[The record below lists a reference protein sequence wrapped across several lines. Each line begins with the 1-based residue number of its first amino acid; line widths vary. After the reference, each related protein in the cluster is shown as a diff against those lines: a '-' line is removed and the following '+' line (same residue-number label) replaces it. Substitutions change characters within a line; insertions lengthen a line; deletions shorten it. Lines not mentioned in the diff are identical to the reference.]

1 MGIYAPLALPSSG
14 GLLRAPVLRA
24 TGGETQ
30 TPVGGGGLGRGALS
44 RQEICFHL
52 TTDPRSLSTS
62 RKVQYRAPGA
72 WARLRSR
79 VFTEI
84 SSAESRGTEAS
95 FSTLLPRGEGS
106 AYVRCHSPPLG
117 NELSCPSCH
126 QPPNTSSWDRS
137 GPQAPPP
144 PARSWGP
151 LPTPAPDVGLMERA
165 GRPRQGPG
173 DPAASSGLG
182 CPAVGAS
189 PGVPAEGCAEVAIT
203 DCRELGG

>member
-1 MGIYAPLALPSSG
+1 MPWMMAQTLQCRKQGGAPRGRAPGPRGGGGGPIHAPLALPSSG

-72 WARLRSR
+72 WAR

-95 FSTLLPRGEGS
+95 FSTLLPRG
-106 AYVRCHSPPLG
+106 
-117 NELSCPSCH
+117 
-126 QPPNTSSWDRS
+126 
-137 GPQAPPP
+137 
-144 PARSWGP
+144 
-151 LPTPAPDVGLMERA
+151 
-165 GRPRQGPG
+165 GRKRV
-173 DPAASSGLG
+173 
-182 CPAVGAS
+182 C
-189 PGVPAEGCAEVAIT
+189 
-203 DCRELGG
+203 